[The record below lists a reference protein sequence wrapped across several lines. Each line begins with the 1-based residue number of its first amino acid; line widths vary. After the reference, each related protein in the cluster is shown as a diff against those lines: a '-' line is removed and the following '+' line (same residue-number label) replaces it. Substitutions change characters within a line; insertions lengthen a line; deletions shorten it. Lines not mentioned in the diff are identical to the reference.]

1 MRIVVGS
8 RPVGALV
15 EGFLGAVLPVQCV
28 GCGAWDEVLC
38 PSCRSWACAQPLPT
52 SLEGARGAIPGL
64 VLGEYSGALRRIILG
79 AKHAARTDVDDF
91 LDEAGATLGAS
102 LWRVVGGASSPAW
115 VRGSGRGRDRRGGA
129 AAQVWVVP
137 APSSWGR
144 RLRGRQVALPLAR
157 GVARGLA
164 LGSPPGVR
172 VRVRVVD
179 AVALRAGAGSQSG
192 KAGAARTVGRMGSMR
207 ARVVAP
213 AGALVVA
220 VDDVVTTGAT
230 IREMERVLGRLDG
243 IAALARPGLIS

>member
-8 RPVGALV
+8 RLVGALV

-64 VLGEYSGALRRIILG
+64 VLGDYSGALRRIILG
-79 AKHAARTDVDDF
+79 AKHAARTDVGDF

-102 LWRVVGGASSPAW
+102 LWRVVGDASSPAW

-157 GVARGLA
+157 GVARWLA
-164 LGSPPGVR
+164 LGSPPG

-179 AVALRAGAGSQSG
+179 AVALRAGAGSQ
-192 KAGAARTVGRMGSMR
+192 
-207 ARVVAP
+207 
-213 AGALVVA
+213 
-220 VDDVVTTGAT
+220 
-230 IREMERVLGRLDG
+230 
-243 IAALARPGLIS
+243 

>member
-1 MRIVVGS
+1 MRIVAGS

-38 PSCRSWACAQPLPT
+38 PSCRSLASSQPLPT
-52 SLEGARGAIPGL
+52 TLEGGRGAIPGM

-79 AKHAARTDVDDF
+79 AKHAARTDVGDF

-137 APSSWGR
+137 AP
-144 RLRGRQVALPLAR
+144 
-157 GVARGLA
+157 
-164 LGSPPGVR
+164 
-172 VRVRVVD
+172 
-179 AVALRAGAGSQSG
+179 
-192 KAGAARTVGRMGSMR
+192 
-207 ARVVAP
+207 
-213 AGALVVA
+213 
-220 VDDVVTTGAT
+220 
-230 IREMERVLGRLDG
+230 
-243 IAALARPGLIS
+243 